1 MIFVVKI
8 ASIRLLIKQNRF
20 NTSFPIS
27 IRPYPISNPR
37 SDIKTK
43 YKKIFL
49 RRLPLSRFLA
59 KTLRVNKIAMK
70 TFTKNLSFGIDFKL
84 KVP

>member
-1 MIFVVKI
+1 MCV
-8 ASIRLLIKQNRF
+8 ALLDANVWVRIPGQSSKM
-20 NTSFPIS
+20 
-27 IRPYPISNPR
+27 
-37 SDIKTK
+37 K

-70 TFTKNLSFGIDFKL
+70 KFL
-84 KVP
+84 KKSVVRSRL